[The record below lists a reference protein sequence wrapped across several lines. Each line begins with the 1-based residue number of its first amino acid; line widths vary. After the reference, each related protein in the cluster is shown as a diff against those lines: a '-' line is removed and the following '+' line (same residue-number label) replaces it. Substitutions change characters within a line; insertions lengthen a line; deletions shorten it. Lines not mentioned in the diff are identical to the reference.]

1 MFIGMK
7 AAAIKNRLSNAFSGF
22 KKLKGKQG
30 SQESPSEP
38 ASPAREAAE
47 VPLLPELHQD
57 DMGFPLAIFTKVM
70 KKIIYMYIR
79 I

>member
-1 MFIGMK
+1 MKFSLGMK

-22 KKLKGKQG
+22 KKKGKQG

-38 ASPAREAAE
+38 ASPAREMSE

-57 DMGFPLAIFTKVM
+57 DMGFPLAIFTKVT
-70 KKIIYMYIR
+70 I
-79 I
+79 